1 MDGDRFILSTIDHP
15 RPVRTITIHGQ
26 EGDVQHAGLPDKT
39 YKLNESMCTYVE
51 SHKTVVFTDYNASE
65 VYLSNIENGRCHIVH
80 CDKIRSP
87 KGACPGINGTVFV
100 CSGGTGT
107 VVQMTT
113 QGTVLTSL
121 DVSMEWPRVVS
132 LSRDG
137 TRLAVSNGVKDKMK
151 KIKMFKVS
159 S

>member
-1 MDGDRFILSTIDHP
+1 M
-15 RPVRTITIHGQ
+15 
-26 EGDVQHAGLPDKT
+26 QHVGLPDKT
-39 YKLNESMCTYVE
+39 YKVDESRCTYVE

-87 KGACPGINGTVFV
+87 LGACPGIDGTVFV

-107 VVQMTT
+107 VVQLTT
-113 QGTVLTSL
+113 KGTVLASH
-121 DVSMEWPRVVS
+121 DVSMAWPFAVS

-137 TRLAVSNGVKDKMK
+137 TRLAVSNSVKDEQN
-151 KIKMFKVS
+151 KIKLFKVS